1 MRKLESV
8 IGAIVALRRS
18 RLGMSQEA
26 LAEAAGLHPTYISL
40 VERGLRCPSTRVLI
54 SLAQALGA
62 KPSNLLASI
71 ERELAKDLPPLK
83 APAKKR
89 PPRGKQGGRR

>member
-8 IGAIVALRRS
+8 IGAVVALRRG

-54 SLAQALGA
+54 ALAEALGT

-71 ERELAKDLPPLK
+71 ERELAKDVPPAK

-89 PPRGKQGGRR
+89 PPRGMRSGR